1 MKRTFFTYTA
11 VLLFTGLFISNI
23 QSVHSQTGAIA
34 VLDSAALEDQVNFIQ
49 EKTRV
54 YNDFRAVRDD
64 IFLKLMR
71 NVKDTLNGTK
81 LEVEQLNSR
90 LTERDFQIATLN
102 SDMTR
107 LKNEKDE
114 AIRNR
119 DSLSLFGI
127 QMRKGLYSA
136 IMWFIILG
144 LAALAVIM
152 VIMFRRSHQITKQ
165 VKEEFAAVEGQFEEY
180 KKSSRE
186 KYEKLV
192 VSHHNEIRKLKNS

>member
-11 VLLFTGLFISNI
+11 LLLFTGLFITNI
-23 QSVHSQTGAIA
+23 QSTHAQTGAIA
-34 VLDSAALEDQVNFIQ
+34 VLDSASLEDQVDFIQ

-54 YNDFRAVRDD
+54 YNDFRAIRDD
-64 IFLKLMR
+64 IFLKLAR
-71 NVKDTLNGTK
+71 NVKDTLNATK
-81 LEVEQLNSR
+81 LEVEQLNSK
-90 LTERDFQIATLN
+90 LTERNFQIETLN

-119 DSLSLFGI
+119 DSLSFLGI

-144 LAALAVIM
+144 LAILAVSM
-152 VIMFRRSHQITKQ
+152 VIMFKRSHQITNQ
-165 VKEEFAAVEGQFEEY
+165 VKEEFIAVEEQFEEY
-180 KKSSRE
+180 RKSSRE